1 MSTHDL
7 SPWTHD
13 HRFDAGS
20 AAAERGTMAVLV
32 ITLLMMVTE
41 IVAGWW
47 LHSMALLADGWHMS
61 SHALAIGLAAF
72 SYRAARRQAHDTR
85 FAFGTWK
92 IEVLGS
98 FASALLLLGVAL
110 VMLVESAARLAAPLP
125 IRYGEA
131 MVVAALGLLVNV
143 VCAWILG
150 KADHHTHA
158 GHEHAHAHHHHAH
171 ADLNLRSAYV
181 HVLADAATSILAIVA
196 LAGAWAWGWVWLD
209 ALMGILG
216 AILIAI
222 WARRLLAD
230 SGTVLLDRE
239 MDHPV
244 VQEIREVIDT
254 LNGGDGGDTHLADL
268 HVWRVGRRA
277 YACVM
282 TLVTHDPTLTAA
294 RVREQLAIHEEI
306 VHTTIEIHRCTH

>member
-7 SPWTHD
+7 SPWLHE

-20 AAAERGTMAVLV
+20 AAAERGTLAVLV

-47 LHSMALLADGWHMS
+47 WHSMALLADGWHMS

-72 SYRAARRQAHDTR
+72 SYRAARRQAQDSR
-85 FAFGTWK
+85 YAFGTWK
-92 IEVLGS
+92 IEILGS

-110 VMLVESAARLAAPLP
+110 VMLIESAARMAEPLP
-125 IRYGEA
+125 IRYPEA
-131 MVVAALGLLVNV
+131 MSVAALGLVVNV
-143 VCAWILG
+143 VCALILG
-150 KADHHTHA
+150 R
-158 GHEHAHAHHHHAH
+158 AHHHGHGEH
-171 ADLNLRSAYV
+171 DHGHGHHHSHDDLNLRSAYV

-196 LAGAWAWGWVWLD
+196 LAGAWTWGWVWLD
-209 ALMGILG
+209 PLMGILG
-216 AILIAI
+216 AVLIAV

-244 VQEIREVIDT
+244 VQEIREVIDGIDAEE
-254 LNGGDGGDTHLADL
+254 GGGETHLADL

-282 TLVTHDPTLTAA
+282 TLVTHDPSLTAA
-294 RVREQLAIHEEI
+294 RVRERLAIHAEI
-306 VHTTIEIHRCTH
+306 VHSTIEIHRCTH